1 MNEAWFVL
9 LTLMLIGYAV
19 LDGFDLGV
27 GALHLFVARTE
38 AERETNINAIGPVW
52 NGNEVWLL
60 AAGGSMVAAFPVL
73 YASGISGFYLPIML
87 VLWLLILRGVGIE
100 FRHQVENTLW
110 REAWDAVFCISSA
123 LLAVLFGVAVGN
135 VLRGM
140 PFDATGRFQGSF
152 TLMLNPFALL
162 GGLVGLSMLCMHGAT
177 YLAVKTE
184 GDLQA
189 RARRIGAGMWYAVI
203 ALLLGVTAASF
214 LVRPDFLTNF
224 LHAPVLFVLTITGAA
239 AAILVFLGL
248 RNGKDRLA
256 FQASS
261 ALIIAVLASVAAG
274 LFPNL
279 LPALYHNPHPGLDIY
294 NAASPPDSLKT
305 AMGVYLFGMAVVI
318 GYMVVVY
325 RIWSGKV
332 NEHGGYSG

>member
-1 MNEAWFVL
+1 
-9 LTLMLIGYAV
+9 
-19 LDGFDLGV
+19 
-27 GALHLFVARTE
+27 
-38 AERETNINAIGPVW
+38 
-52 NGNEVWLL
+52 
-60 AAGGSMVAAFPVL
+60 
-73 YASGISGFYLPIML
+73 
-87 VLWLLILRGVGIE
+87 
-100 FRHQVENTLW
+100 
-110 REAWDAVFCISSA
+110 
-123 LLAVLFGVAVGN
+123 
-135 VLRGM
+135 
-140 PFDATGRFQGSF
+140 
-152 TLMLNPFALL
+152 
-162 GGLVGLSMLCMHGAT
+162 MLCMHGAT

-184 GDLQA
+184 GDLQT

-332 NEHGGYSG
+332 NEHGGYSS